1 MTEQEL
7 KQNGI
12 TAKTTPNHKTVL
24 LTKHLIST
32 AAANCYYSTTKTAP
46 TTGLLAAQQQHN
58 RRKTNRKN
66 STAPGSKKHSQQ
78 LRNRLG
84 NHLQANCTT
93 CQTPRLKPPTWHHTR
108 HLPQASKGK
117 EKPANTPTATPKQT
131 DLKALPA
138 QQYLQNE
145 HSTRKHMPHLP

>member
-12 TAKTTPNHKTVL
+12 TAKTTPNHKTDL
-24 LTKHLIST
+24 LTKHPIIT
-32 AAANCYYSTTKTAP
+32 AAANCYYSTTETTP

-58 RRKTNRKN
+58 RRKTNSKN

-84 NHLQANCTT
+84 NLLQANCTT
-93 CQTPRLKPPTWHHTR
+93 CQTPRLKPPAWHKTKQTT
-108 HLPQASKGK
+108 PDTYS
-117 EKPANTPTATPKQT
+117 KPAKGRKNQQT
-131 DLKALPA
+131 HQLPH
-138 QQYLQNE
+138 QNRQ
-145 HSTRKHMPHLP
+145 T